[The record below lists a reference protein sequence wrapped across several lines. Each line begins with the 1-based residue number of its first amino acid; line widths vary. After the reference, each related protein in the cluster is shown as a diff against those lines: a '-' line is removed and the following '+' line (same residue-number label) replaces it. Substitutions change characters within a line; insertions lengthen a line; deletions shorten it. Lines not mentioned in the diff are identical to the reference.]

1 MTAEQADNTKSSL
14 PPRNELLRF
23 SVPEVEEVEIV
34 LLKDKKG
41 NIIART
47 AKELEKR

>member
-1 MTAEQADNTKSSL
+1 MSPDQEKNTKSSL
-14 PPRNELLRF
+14 PPRNELLRV

>member
-1 MTAEQADNTKSSL
+1 MTAEPVSNTKSL
-14 PPRNELLRF
+14 QQRQDELLKF
-23 SVPEVEEVEIV
+23 NIPEFEEIEIV

-41 NIIART
+41 NIVART